1 MASIHKR
8 KVGEKYRPT
17 VEIVKT
23 KKGRVTLVNI
33 NGAYYSLD
41 LDITQREERMQKLPP
56 VDKKH
61 RLKQMGRI

>member
-1 MASIHKR
+1 MTAIHKR

-17 VEIVKT
+17 VEIVKA
-23 KKGRVTLVNI
+23 KKDRVTVINI
-33 NGAYYSLD
+33 NGTYYRLD
-41 LDITQREERMQKLPP
+41 LDTTQKEEKAKKLPL